1 MAERGISQ
9 SRLYERL
16 TGDEDSRMCQDI
28 ADEACQEQPR
38 NFFLHLF
45 AALGN
50 KLADELS
57 SARLVLPWLLGVI
70 GAPLWMV
77 GLLVPIRESG
87 ALLPQL
93 FVAGFI
99 RLKPQRK
106 WVWVL
111 GGTLQAL
118 ATLLGVAALGWA
130 LNALFAL
137 FGHGSPGGALV
148 LITLVALSLARGLSS
163 IATKDVLG
171 KTIAKRRRGN
181 LMGWSG
187 SVAGAVTL
195 VAGGVLI
202 LFEERPGELALATLL
217 GVAALGWALNALC
230 AARIKEAPGAVEGG
244 ENAWNSIKLGL
255 RLLRD
260 DRDFLHFNLSRS
272 LLLASALALPYV
284 ALLGQQ
290 QSGTEL
296 GGLGVLIVVSG
307 LAGMVASPIW
317 GKRSDASSRRVLRDA
332 GLGAAACC
340 LLGATIAWL
349 PGGWT
354 ATVWPY
360 ALVYAL
366 LMIVHAGV
374 RLGRKTYLV
383 DMAGQD
389 RRALYVALSNTLT
402 GGMMLVVGGAT
413 GLLAQWL
420 GTDWLL
426 VALAAMALA
435 AAASAARLPEVE

>member
-1 MAERGISQ
+1 MAQHEISQ
-9 SRLYERL
+9 SRLYEWL
-16 TGDEDSRMCQDI
+16 TGDEDSRMCRDI
-28 ADEACQEQPR
+28 DEKACREQPR

-57 SARLVLPWLLGVI
+57 SARLVLPWLFGVI

-106 WVWVL
+106 WVWVV
-111 GGTLQAL
+111 GGGLQAL
-118 ATLLGVAALGWA
+118 AALILALL
-130 LNALFAL
+130 ALFSQ
-137 FGHGSPGGALV
+137 GSIGGALV
-148 LITLVALSLARGLSS
+148 LVTLVALSLARGLSS
-163 IATKDVLG
+163 IASKDVLG
-171 KTIAKRRRGN
+171 KTIAKGRRGN

-195 VAGGVLI
+195 AAGGVLM
-202 LFEERPGELALATLL
+202 LFEERPGELALAALL
-217 GVAALGWALNALC
+217 AVAALGWALNALC

-244 ENAWNSIKLGL
+244 ENAWSSIKLGL

-260 DRDFLHFNLSRS
+260 DRNFLHFNLSRS

-290 QSGTEL
+290 QSGSEL

-307 LAGMVASPIW
+307 LAGMVASPFW
-317 GKRSDASSRRVLRDA
+317 GKRSDASSRQVLRDT
-332 GLGAAACC
+332 GLAAALCC
-340 LLGATIAWL
+340 LLGAAIAWL
-349 PGGWT
+349 PGAWST
-354 ATVWPY
+354 TVWPY

-366 LMIVHAGV
+366 LVIVHTGV

-389 RRALYVALSNTLT
+389 RRALYVALSNSVT
-402 GGMMLVVGGAT
+402 GAMMLLVGGVT
-413 GLLAQWL
+413 GLMAQWL
-420 GTDWLL
+420 GTTWLL
-426 VALAAMALA
+426 VILALMALA
-435 AAASAARLPEVE
+435 AAASAMRLPEVEG

>member
-1 MAERGISQ
+1 MAAPEISQ
-9 SRLYERL
+9 SRLFEWL
-16 TGDEDSRMCQDI
+16 TGDEDSRMCRDI
-28 ADEACQEQPR
+28 PDEACHEQPR
-38 NFFLHLF
+38 NFLLHL
-45 AALGN
+45 AASLGN

-99 RLKPQRK
+99 RLRPERK

-118 ATLLGVAALGWA
+118 AAALLA
-130 LNALFAL
+130 LLAL
-137 FGHGSPGGALV
+137 FGSGGVGGGLV
-148 LITLVALSLARGLSS
+148 LAVLVALSLARGLSS
-163 IATKDVLG
+163 IATKDVMG
-171 KTIAKRRRGN
+171 KTIAKQRRGT

-187 SVAGAVTL
+187 SVAGGVTL
-195 VAGGVLI
+195 AAGGVLM
-202 LFEERPGELALATLL
+202 LFGDRPGELALAVLL
-217 GVAALGWALNALC
+217 AIAALGWAVNALC
-230 AARIKEAPGAVEGG
+230 ASRIAETPGAVEGG
-244 ENAWNSIKLGL
+244 ENAWESIKLGM

-260 DRDFLHFNLSRS
+260 DRAFLHFNVSRA

-290 QSGTEL
+290 QSGAEL
-296 GGLGVLIVVSG
+296 GGLGLLIVVSG
-307 LAGMVASPIW
+307 LAGMLASPLW
-317 GKRSDASSRRVLRDA
+317 GKRADASSRRVMRDG
-332 GLGAAACC
+332 GLGTAAGC
-340 LLGATIAWL
+340 LLGAVFAWL
-349 PGGWT
+349 PGAWSE
-354 ATVWPY
+354 TVWPY

-366 LMIVHAGV
+366 LVMIHAGV

-383 DMAGQD
+383 DMAGAD
-389 RRALYVALSNTLT
+389 SRALYLALSNTLT
-402 GGMMLVVGGAT
+402 GVLMLIVGGVI

-420 GTDWLL
+420 GSAGVLA
-426 VALAAMALA
+426 ALALMGLG
-435 AAASAARLPEVE
+435 AAASAQRMPEVE